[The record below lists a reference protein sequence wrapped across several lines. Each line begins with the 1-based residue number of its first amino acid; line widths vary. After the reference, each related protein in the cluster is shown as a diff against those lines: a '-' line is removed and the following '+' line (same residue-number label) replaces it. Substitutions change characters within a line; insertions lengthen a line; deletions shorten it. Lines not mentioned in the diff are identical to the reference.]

1 MCKSN
6 VPYLLEPIID
16 DGDIN
21 EHNSLARYVN
31 QAIPYNKFSSITYLE
46 IVLCISIYNV
56 MTQKHILHDPFL
68 TASLGSYGSFSLL
81 LCYFPFS
88 QLLQHGVILLHN
100 TSKCI
105 LYSVHLKWKYQHG
118 G

>member
-31 QAIPYNKFSSITYLE
+31 QAIPYNKFSSNVFGNCFMYFYLQCDDTKTY
-46 IVLCISIYNV
+46 
-56 MTQKHILHDPFL
+56 F
-68 TASLGSYGSFSLL
+68 A
-81 LCYFPFS
+81 
-88 QLLQHGVILLHN
+88 
-100 TSKCI
+100 
-105 LYSVHLKWKYQHG
+105 
-118 G
+118 